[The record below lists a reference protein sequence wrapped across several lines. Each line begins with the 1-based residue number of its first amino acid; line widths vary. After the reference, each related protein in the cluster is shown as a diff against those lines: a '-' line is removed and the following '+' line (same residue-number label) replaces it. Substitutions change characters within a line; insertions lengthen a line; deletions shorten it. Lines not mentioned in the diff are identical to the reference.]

1 MSERLKK
8 IRKLIVER
16 LKDLGSIH
24 SWSHIEKQIGM
35 FAYTGLKEDMVEELK
50 RDYSIYLPVDGR
62 VSLASLNQNNIEYFC
77 QAVHQVS
84 KDKAI

>member
-8 IRKLIVER
+8 IRSLIVER
-16 LKDLGSIH
+16 LRDLGSIH
-24 SWSHIEKQIGM
+24 CWSHIEKQIGM
-35 FAYTGLKEDMVEELK
+35 FAYTGLKAEMVEELI
-50 RDYSIYLPVDGR
+50 RDYSIYLPMDGR

-84 KDKAI
+84 KDKNI